1 MLNLMKKMTLNNI
14 GVMAINVEVVM
25 HEIIQMKRGLASLNS
40 AFLSLMVGL
49 ILKPHMGVEG

>member
-1 MLNLMKKMTLNNI
+1 MKKMTLNNI